1 MTVNVKIVMMEHL
14 WCDFKKQNKM
24 GCERMN
30 MSKIIQI
37 KRIREKFLFNF
48 SFFFMYPVSR
58 KWL

>member
-1 MTVNVKIVMMEHL
+1 
-14 WCDFKKQNKM
+14 M

-58 KWL
+58 K